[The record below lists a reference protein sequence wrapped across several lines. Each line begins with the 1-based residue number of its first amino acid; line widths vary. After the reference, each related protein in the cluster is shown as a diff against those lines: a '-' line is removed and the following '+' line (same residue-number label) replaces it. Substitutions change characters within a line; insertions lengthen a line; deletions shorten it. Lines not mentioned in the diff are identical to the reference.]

1 MLGLGMNN
9 FINAQ
14 GFGSMG
20 MITVLLGAVVNIILD
35 PVFIFALGMG
45 VQGAAPVSYTHL
57 TLPTTERV

>member
-35 PVFIFALGMG
+35 PVFILRWAW
-45 VQGAAPVSYTHL
+45 AYRAP
-57 TLPTTERV
+57 RWQR